1 MCFIELLRFGYWIYH
16 KIYIICDCINWLMG
30 PPIYCSSNRADDFF
44 RTLEVPEFH
53 FPRFRKFPTLT
64 VHNSPYGLSLDGI
77 CCAHPPLG
85 DQLFP
90 DPCGLKTC
98 ELPRFFP
105 SIASSRFITTPKMPI
120 IWGKI
125 HHFQPQPCLN
135 TLQFDLGAPTRPEF
149 RGAKASWQG
158 LSRSDRGLVFEKP
171 NLPWVKK
178 NTCTDSE
185 VIEFGDVRQ
194 LKFGPI
200 HK

>member
-1 MCFIELLRFGYWIYH
+1 MGASRKNPPLL
-16 KIYIICDCINWLMG
+16 KC
-30 PPIYCSSNRADDFF
+30 
-44 RTLEVPEFH
+44 PEF
-53 FPRFRKFPTLT
+53 
-64 VHNSPYGLSLDGI
+64 G
-77 CCAHPPLG
+77 
-85 DQLFP
+85 
-90 DPCGLKTC
+90 
-98 ELPRFFP
+98 E
-105 SIASSRFITTPKMPI
+105 
-120 IWGKI
+120 KI

-135 TLQFDLGAPTRPEF
+135 TLQVDLGAPTRPEF

-158 LSRSDRGLVFEKP
+158 LSRSDRVGPGLVFEKP